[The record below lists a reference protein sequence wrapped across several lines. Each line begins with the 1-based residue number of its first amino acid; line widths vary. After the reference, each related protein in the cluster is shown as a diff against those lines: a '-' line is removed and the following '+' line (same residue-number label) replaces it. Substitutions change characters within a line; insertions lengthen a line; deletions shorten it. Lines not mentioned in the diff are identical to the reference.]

1 MMRTIRYYTIL
12 FLVGWLIV
20 MGCFRKSTKSTSIST
35 SRSSSIE
42 HAANSI
48 NTSGNFLD
56 PSKVK
61 VSYVTSFYASHQP
74 GGEVANPHRQEIK
87 AAILANIHNQ
97 HLHQIV
103 VFLDGVSAQSNC
115 IHFILE
121 MRELNI
127 KYMSTTTTSTT
138 SSVLMKEQEETQE
151 DVLSKLTCIDVHT
164 GQPTY
169 YDMFQN
175 TLHKDVLGD
184 VIILANADQ
193 VFDNTISVVRDLNPY
208 VLVVLGTKGF
218 GYNIPPKI
226 KYFYDILVGTNYVD
240 NTEMQQSNKDMCKK
254 TRYSWDT
261 WIFKRVAIRDRLKE
275 HDFQRMNT
283 NNENVSFYM
292 NENGAENAALWA
304 LQQSF
309 PFTSVYNACDVIYS
323 WSFHFAPKQ
332 HHLHHDGTS
341 EQWLQVTTAKRSPLY
356 SPPGHVPKPWGG
368 SGQVPHPYPSKKP
381 ECVRTN
387 TCFL

>member
-1 MMRTIRYYTIL
+1 
-12 FLVGWLIV
+12 
-20 MGCFRKSTKSTSIST
+20 MGCFRKSTNTTIISTSSSSFEQHETNSIST
-35 SRSSSIE
+35 S
-42 HAANSI
+42 
-48 NTSGNFLD
+48 GNLD
-56 PSKVK
+56 PSRVK
-61 VSYVTSFYASHQP
+61 VSYVTSFYAFT
-74 GGEVANPHRQEIK
+74 EVANNPHRQEIK
-87 AAILANIHNQ
+87 AALLANIHNP

-115 IHFILE
+115 VHFILE

-127 KYMSTTTTSTT
+127 KYMTATTT
-138 SSVLMKEQEETQE
+138 SSVLMTEEEAQE

-175 TLHKDVLGD
+175 TLHKDVLGE

-193 VFDNTISVVRDLNPY
+193 VFDDTISVAQNLNPY

-226 KYFYDILVGTNYVD
+226 KYFYDILVGTDYVD
-240 NTEMQQSNKDMCKK
+240 NTEMQQGNMDMCQK

-261 WIFKRVAIRDRLKE
+261 FIYKRVAIRGDRLNE
-275 HDFQRMNT
+275 QDFQRMNT
-283 NNENVSFYM
+283 NNEMISFYM

-309 PFTSVYNACDVIYS
+309 PFSSVYNACDVIHS
-323 WSFHFAPKQ
+323 WSFHFAPKT
-332 HHLHHDGTS
+332 HHLHQ
-341 EQWLQVTTAKRSPLY
+341 EWLQVTTAKRSPLY

-387 TCFL
+387 TCFF

>member
-1 MMRTIRYYTIL
+1 MMRQSRTTIRYYTIL
-12 FLVGWLIV
+12 FLLMWLIV
-20 MGCFRKSTKSTSIST
+20 MGCFRKLTKTATIST
-35 SRSSSIE
+35 TSSSIE
-42 HAANSI
+42 HATSSI
-48 NTSGNFLD
+48 NTSGNLD

-61 VSYVTSFYASHQP
+61 VSYVTSFYAHQP
-74 GGEVANPHRQEIK
+74 DGEVANNPHRQEIK
-87 AAILANIHNQ
+87 AAILANIYNP

-103 VFLDGVSAQSNC
+103 VFLDGVSVQSNC

-127 KYMSTTTTSTT
+127 KYMSTVKT
-138 SSVLMKEQEETQE
+138 SSVLMKEEEAQE

-175 TLHKDVLGD
+175 TLHKDVLGE

-193 VFDNTISVVRDLNPY
+193 VFDTTISVVRDLNPY

-218 GYNIPPKI
+218 SYNIPPKI
-226 KYFYDILVGTNYVD
+226 KYFYDILVGTDYVD
-240 NTEMQQSNKDMCKK
+240 NTEMQQGNKDMCQK

-261 WIFKRVAIRDRLKE
+261 WIFKRVAIRDRLNE
-275 HDFQRMNT
+275 QDFQRMNT
-283 NNENVSFYM
+283 NNEMISFYM

-323 WSFHFAPKQ
+323 WSFHFAPKT
-332 HHLHHDGTS
+332 HYLHHETS
-341 EQWLQVTTAKRSPLY
+341 EEQWLQVTTAKRSPLY